1 MTQEK
6 TIQSLGRIG
15 RNNLQKSYSIRF
27 RDDELIKKIMKRD
40 DNKPE
45 VKNMNKLFTTDFD

>member
-15 RNNLQKSYSIRF
+15 RNNIQQDYSVRF
-27 RDDELIKKIMKRD
+27 RDDNLINNLFKKSSI
-40 DNKPE
+40 NIE
-45 VKNMNKLFTTDFD
+45 ANNMIRLLTI